1 MSLLA
6 ISEAETVQAVCR
18 SSVGSAYLFAAG
30 LFAPCRLAANTLRA
44 KRTYRAG
51 MSACIKGNT

>member
-30 LFAPCRLAANTLRA
+30 FFAPRRSVTNTLHA

-51 MSACIKGNT
+51 MSACIQENT